1 MVRKWSA
8 GFVGLCALAIPV
20 WWIAL
25 FRSPAT
31 RQSFMPPEAWPEF
44 QAVLL
49 PDLLLSV
56 ASAIVAAQI
65 VRERAS
71 LVLFGATWGAWA
83 YATAYSISWAR
94 NLGASSLGP
103 ALMVA
108 ALGGLTTVWYAVV
121 PTRPARNG

>member
-1 MVRKWSA
+1 MKWA
-8 GFVGLCALAIPV
+8 GGFVGLCALAIPA

-31 RQSFMPPEAWPEF
+31 RQSFMSPEAWPEF
-44 QAVLL
+44 QAVVL
-49 PDLLLSV
+49 PDMLLAV
-56 ASAIVAAQI
+56 ASATLAAQL
-65 VRERAS
+65 VRGRPS
-71 LVLFGATWGAWA
+71 PVLFGATWGAWA

-94 NLGASSLGP
+94 SVGASSLGP